1 MRTNPHRTEL
11 LNVVNAA
18 RQLGMSVH
26 ALGQRIRANEIETE
40 YHGGYVFVPL
50 DEISRF
56 ADARRE
62 EARAAEVAE
71 QEQRD
76 REQREADGS
85 FIVREMAHLRGLA
98 RQYGFD
104 PDQD

>member
-1 MRTNPHRTEL
+1 MRPNPHRTER

-18 RQLGMSVH
+18 RQLGMSVP
-26 ALGQRIRANEIETE
+26 ALGQRIQDGEVKTE
-40 YHGGYVFVPL
+40 YHGGYTFVSL
-50 DEISRF
+50 EEIDRLR
-56 ADARRE
+56 AARE
-62 EARAAEVAE
+62 EEFKAAQVAE
-71 QEQRD
+71 QEQKD

-104 PDQD
+104 SDQD